1 MSLSCGHSK
10 TLSLISTRGQ
20 PTKYS
25 IETVTVV
32 AGAPSIGV
40 TLTIR
45 GAHDRFTT
53 ATIAANKKRDILEL
67 RCMRCMDRDSN
78 SHETGSVADLSNA
91 LLPAVRLFVT
101 RFGSF
106 SWLQI
111 IPKPVNFTVIIRL
124 KS

>member
-1 MSLSCGHSK
+1 MSFSCGQSK
-10 TLSLISTRGQ
+10 ILSPISTRGQ

-53 ATIAANKKRDILEL
+53 ATITADKQRDILKL
-67 RCMRCMDRDSN
+67 GRMRCMDLN
-78 SHETGSVADLSNA
+78 SHKFGGQPSHSRKA

-101 RFGSF
+101 TFGS
-106 SWLQI
+106 
-111 IPKPVNFTVIIRL
+111 
-124 KS
+124 